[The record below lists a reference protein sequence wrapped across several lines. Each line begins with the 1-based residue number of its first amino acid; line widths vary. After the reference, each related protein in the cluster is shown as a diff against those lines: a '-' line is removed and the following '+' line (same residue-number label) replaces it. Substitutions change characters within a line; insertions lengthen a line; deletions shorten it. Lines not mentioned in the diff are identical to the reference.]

1 MFLIA
6 FEYYS
11 LGFLIYV
18 HYENNSSHISKWTAC
33 RNVYRY
39 IPKIMEDTL
48 KDKFKI
54 DFKMIQNKS
63 TKNQVTAIWKYD
75 NEQHLKE
82 VRKYLSKHNSIP
94 NSLSPKE
101 VVFSGDIILES

>member
-1 MFLIA
+1 MSIMRITVRTFQNEQHAEMFIA
-6 FEYYS
+6 
-11 LGFLIYV
+11 
-18 HYENNSSHISKWTAC
+18 ISQ
-33 RNVYRY
+33 
-39 IPKIMEDTL
+39 KIMEDTL

-82 VRKYLSKHNSIP
+82 VRKYLSNHNSIP

-101 VVFSGDIILES
+101 VVFSGDVILESKL

>member
-1 MFLIA
+1 MSIMRITVRTFQNEQHAEMFIA
-6 FEYYS
+6 
-11 LGFLIYV
+11 
-18 HYENNSSHISKWTAC
+18 ISQ
-33 RNVYRY
+33 
-39 IPKIMEDTL
+39 KIMEDTL

-82 VRKYLSKHNSIP
+82 VRKYLSKYNSIP

-101 VVFSGDIILES
+101 VVFSGDVILDSKL

>member
-1 MFLIA
+1 
-6 FEYYS
+6 
-11 LGFLIYV
+11 
-18 HYENNSSHISKWTAC
+18 
-33 RNVYRY
+33 
-39 IPKIMEDTL
+39 
-48 KDKFKI
+48 
-54 DFKMIQNKS
+54 MIQNKS

-101 VVFSGDIILES
+101 VVFSGDVILDHVS

>member
-1 MFLIA
+1 MSIMRITVRTFQNEQHAEMFIA
-6 FEYYS
+6 
-11 LGFLIYV
+11 
-18 HYENNSSHISKWTAC
+18 ISQ
-33 RNVYRY
+33 
-39 IPKIMEDTL
+39 KIMEDTL
-48 KDKFKI
+48 EDKFKI

-82 VRKYLSKHNSIP
+82 VRKYLSNHNSIP

-101 VVFSGDIILES
+101 VVFSGDVILDSKL

>member
-1 MFLIA
+1 MRITVRTFQNEQHAEMFIA
-6 FEYYS
+6 
-11 LGFLIYV
+11 
-18 HYENNSSHISKWTAC
+18 ISQ
-33 RNVYRY
+33 
-39 IPKIMEDTL
+39 KIMEDTL

-82 VRKYLSKHNSIP
+82 VRKYLSKNNSIP

-101 VVFSGDIILES
+101 VVFSGDVILES